1 MSLRPN
7 APMARTALEESG
19 ACPMCSPPRAR
30 RSAPIP
36 SGSAPEEAAWRV
48 ALVGAPN
55 VGKSTLFHRLTGRY
69 VTVSNY
75 PRTSVEVTYGV
86 GRLDGHVARVV
97 DTPGLYSL
105 SPTTE
110 EERVS
115 RRLVLEE
122 GIDALVH
129 VVEARCVARSLPL
142 TLDLMELGKPLV
154 LALNM
159 VDELDPLGLELRPDL
174 LALRLGLDVVPIVA
188 VTGEGVTELER
199 AILRAIRAGE
209 APEPVRRRPDV
220 AVAVEAVTGALS
232 GRYAM
237 PRRAVAS
244 FLLQA
249 DEETQAMVEAT
260 ETDGGRRAGEAI
272 REVAAGTQDGTAY
285 RSAVER
291 HEVARSLAEHVLERT
306 GERRV
311 RVAERLGRWLA
322 RPLPGIPVLV
332 VVLWLGLYEFVG
344 HFGAG
349 TLVDWLERSLFLGRV
364 NPFLESLFRGI
375 PWPWLRGLWVGDYGL
390 LTLGLRYAIA
400 IILPIVATFF
410 LFFSVLE
417 DSGYLP
423 RLALLVDRLFK
434 RLGLNGRAVIPIVL
448 GFACDTMATMVAR
461 TLETR
466 RERILATVLLALAI
480 PCSAQLGVILAI
492 LSGQPVALGLWVAV
506 LAGTFL
512 LIGAVGARVLPGRS
526 AAFHMELPPLRV
538 PRASNVVR
546 KTATRLHW
554 YLLEVIPLFM
564 LASVLLWAGQVT
576 GLLDRVLNLLH
587 PMVAALGLPRQTASV
602 FLLGFFRRDYGAA
615 GLYELQRTG
624 VLDTVGLLVSAVTL
638 TLFVPCVAQ
647 FLMMW
652 KERGPK
658 IAAGIFAFAVT
669 FAFGVGFVLNLALRG
684 IGL

>member
-1 MSLRPN
+1 
-7 APMARTALEESG
+7 
-19 ACPMCSPPRAR
+19 
-30 RSAPIP
+30 
-36 SGSAPEEAAWRV
+36 V

-86 GRLDGHVARVV
+86 GRLDGHVVRVV

-105 SPTTE
+105 SPITE

-142 TLDLMELGKPLV
+142 TLELMELGKPLV

-159 VDELDPLGLELRPDL
+159 VDELGRLGLALRPDL
-174 LALRLGLDVVPIVA
+174 LAGRLGLHVVPIVA
-188 VTGEGVTELER
+188 VTGQGVDGLER
-199 AILRAIRAGE
+199 AILGAIRAGE
-209 APEPVRRRPDV
+209 PPEPLRRRPDV
-220 AVAVEAVTGALS
+220 AAAVEALEDALS

-244 FLLQA
+244 FLLQG
-249 DEETQAMVEAT
+249 DEDTRAMVEAA
-260 ETDGGRRAGEAI
+260 ETDGGRRALEALG
-272 REVAAGTQDGTAY
+272 RAAAGTRDGTAY

-291 HEVARSLAEHVLERT
+291 HEVARSVAGDVLEAT

-311 RVAERLGRWLA
+311 RVAESLGRWLA
-322 RPLPGIPVLV
+322 RPLPGIPVLL

-364 NPFLESLFRGI
+364 NPFLERLFRGI

-434 RLGLNGRAVIPIVL
+434 RIGLNGRAVIPIVL

-492 LSGQPVALGLWVAV
+492 LSGQPMALGLWVAV

-526 AAFHMELPPLRV
+526 ASFHMELPPLRV

-576 GLLDRVLNLLH
+576 GLLGRVLDLLH
-587 PMVAALGLPRQTASV
+587 PVVGALGLPRQTASV

-624 VLDTVGLLVSAVTL
+624 ALDTVGLLVSAVTL

>member
-1 MSLRPN
+1 MNLRLD
-7 APMARTALEESG
+7 APMARAALDRPA
-19 ACPMCSPPRAR
+19 ACPMCPPASPE
-30 RSAPIP
+30 RSAPGG
-36 SGSAPEEAAWRV
+36 SGASPDEAAWRV

-97 DTPGLYSL
+97 DTPGMYSL
-105 SPTTE
+105 APTTE

-122 GIDALVH
+122 GVDALVH
-129 VVEARCVARSLPL
+129 VVEARSVARSLPL

-159 VDELDPLGLELRPDL
+159 VDELGPLGLELRPERL
-174 LALRLGLDVVPIVA
+174 GRALGLDALPIVA
-188 VTGEGVTELER
+188 VTGEGVDGLER
-199 AILRAIRAGE
+199 AILEAIRAGR
-209 APEPVRRRPDV
+209 APTPVRRRPDLE
-220 AVAVEAVTGALS
+220 AAVEAVSGALS
-232 GRYAM
+232 ASYAM

-244 FLLQA
+244 LLLQA
-249 DEETQAMVEAT
+249 DRDTRALVEAA
-260 ETDGGRRAGEAI
+260 EADGGRGVGEALG
-272 REVAAGTQDGTAY
+272 RLAAGMRDGTAY

-291 HEVARSLAEHVLERT
+291 HEVARALAEEVLEVT
-306 GERRV
+306 GERRA
-311 RVAERLGRWLA
+311 RVAEKLGRWLA
-322 RPLPGIPVLV
+322 RPLPGIPVLL

-344 HFGAG
+344 QFGAG
-349 TLVDWLERSLFLGRV
+349 TLVDGLERGVFLNWL
-364 NPFLESLFRGI
+364 NPLLEGLFRGI

-492 LSGQPVALGLWVAV
+492 LSGQPLALGLWVAV
-506 LAGTFL
+506 LAGTFI
-512 LIGAVGARVLPGRS
+512 LIGGVGARVLPGRS

-538 PRASNVVR
+538 PRASNVLR

-576 GLLDRVLNLLH
+576 GLLGRILDLLH
-587 PMVAALGLPRQTASV
+587 PAVAALGLPPQTASV

-624 VLDTVGLLVSAVTL
+624 ALDLVGLVVAAVTL

-658 IAAGIFAFAVT
+658 IASGIFAFAVT
-669 FAFGVGFVLNLALRG
+669 FAFGVGFGLNLLLRG